1 MWTSRKGTGGGPA
14 HGAPPPRILVRPV
27 PAVALAAARAPSGGV
42 GRGGLVARSRGA
54 GTRARAPR
62 PGRAGAAAGA
72 RAVTPPRP
80 LPRARVRG
88 AAQGERGPAPP
99 PRPRLARGGRSDR
112 CRRRSRPRGMTWG
125 GSGSRLPREIWGLR
139 RAAERCAVVP
149 SRGRGT
155 GGRGGR
161 PAGPGARGRGLGRR
175 RGPLGRPVVEGGVSV
190 TGTRPAGGTN
200 LAGSWGA
207 GTSPGRRGGGSR
219 PSAST
224 RGAPWGRCFLR
235 GEREERPARG
245 LSLRCHGRRVC
256 PAPGARELVLL
267 PPQLSL
273 GCILLSPYIA
283 ARSLFQPAASN
294 PCGFHS
300 TSRTVSHKSQSG
312 GCGVWRDSLVFASLF
327 PRTPPSQVDGCL
339 SARRLLRK
347 AGPSWPGSRGWQV
360 LGGQA
365 AFQLRSGVERTNR
378 IHRKGASSAPPSRT
392 PRGMG
397 GRT

>member
-1 MWTSRKGTGGGPA
+1 MAR
-14 HGAPPPRILVRPV
+14 PPPSILVRPV
-27 PAVALAAARAPSGGV
+27 PAVALAAARAPSGGA

-207 GTSPGRRGGGSR
+207 GTSPGRRGGS
-219 PSAST
+219 PPFSLHP
-224 RGAPWGRCFLR
+224 RGALGTVLSAGRAGGTSR
-235 GEREERPARG
+235 TGS
-245 LSLRCHGRRVC
+245 LSPLSR
-256 PAPGARELVLL
+256 APCLPGPGSSGARSPSPAAL
-267 PPQLSL
+267 PGLHSPVSIHCSSL
-273 GCILLSPYIA
+273 FIS
-283 ARSLFQPAASN
+283 ARSLQPLWL
-294 PCGFHS
+294 PLH
-300 TSRTVSHKSQSG
+300 
-312 GCGVWRDSLVFASLF
+312 L
-327 PRTPPSQVDGCL
+327 
-339 SARRLLRK
+339 
-347 AGPSWPGSRGWQV
+347 
-360 LGGQA
+360 
-365 AFQLRSGVERTNR
+365 
-378 IHRKGASSAPPSRT
+378 
-392 PRGMG
+392 
-397 GRT
+397 